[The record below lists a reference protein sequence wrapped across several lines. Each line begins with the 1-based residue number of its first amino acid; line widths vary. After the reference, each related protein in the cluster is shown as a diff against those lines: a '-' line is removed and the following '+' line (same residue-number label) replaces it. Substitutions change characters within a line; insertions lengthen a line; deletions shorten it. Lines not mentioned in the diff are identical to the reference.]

1 MQGIDAVFYI
11 NLDKRAD
18 RREEIEKELK
28 QMNIKG
34 ERFSALEHTYG
45 LIGCLQSHLEVL
57 KLAKRRKYKNV
68 LILEDDFEF
77 LVTPDEL
84 RKYIQS
90 ILSVKY
96 DVIMLGYNI
105 QKSVSFND
113 SLLKIL
119 EASTASAY
127 IVHHTFYDRLINL
140 YTSSLPLFTKTKDNF
155 YANDKIWREL
165 QPKSAWY
172 AFKTRIG
179 RQRESFS
186 DNTGKIEN
194 YGC

>member
-1 MQGIDAVFYI
+1 MDGIDGVFYI
-11 NLDKRAD
+11 NLDKRTD
-18 RREEIEKELK
+18 RREEIENEL
-28 QMNIKG
+28 QRMNIKG
-34 ERFSALEHTYG
+34 ERFSAIEHVYG

-77 LVTPDEL
+77 LVSSDEF
-84 RKYIQS
+84 RKQIRSALSIQ
-90 ILSVKY
+90 Y

-105 QKSVSFND
+105 QKSVSFNN

-140 YTSSLPLFTKTKDNF
+140 YTSSLPLFIKTKDNF

-172 AFKTRIG
+172 AVKERIG
-179 RQRESFS
+179 RQRPSFS
-186 DNTGKIEN
+186 DNTGKFED